1 MKIKNISKIPIEVY
15 DGNRFT
21 RIMPGETQDVDGAVV
36 RRRKLIER
44 GLVVSDEP
52 EKQKPVVEQPVPAYK
67 AHTRAKLDEAD
78 A

>member
-52 EKQKPVVEQPVPAYK
+52 EKQKPAAAPAVPAYK
-67 AHTRAKLDEAD
+67 APARAKLDEAD

>member
-21 RIMPGETQDVDGAVV
+21 RIMPGETQDVDVTVV

-52 EKQKPVVEQPVPAYK
+52 EKQKPVVAQAAPAYK
-67 AHTRAKLDEAD
+67 AQARAKLDEAD